1 MNARDLQ
8 ELVEDIYE
16 LSALQQGMLFHSL
29 SAPESAVYFEQLSC
43 TLEGELNTEAF
54 RQAWDAAV
62 KHHPV
67 LRSALYWEGLD
78 KPYQVVYRQVEL
90 PWEVL
95 DWREVHEDEQQRRLG
110 EYLRADRYRDF
121 DLTKAP
127 LMRFAL
133 IRLANTSHQFVWS
146 FHHLLLDGWSIAA
159 LNQEV
164 LGHYQAIRENQQ
176 LKLET
181 VRPYR
186 DYILWLQ
193 QQDST
198 QAEAFWRRTL
208 QGFSAQ
214 TPLRS
219 DHLLGNLPGHD
230 EDYDHEILRLPAE
243 TTSALQGLARKQQ
256 LTFNTTIQAM
266 WALLLARYSGE
277 RDVVW
282 GTTVSGRPATLPG
295 AESMIGLFI
304 NTLPLRAQVNPEES
318 LVNWMRELQQKQTE
332 LRQFEH
338 SSLVEVHGWS
348 DVPRSSPLFESLL
361 VFENYPIDETLN
373 IGDSGLRIR
382 NVHSFEKTNYPLSL
396 LVAPGAELI
405 LKLFYDRRRFEAAT
419 IRRMLDHC
427 RSLLESFIARPDQ
440 PLSQISL
447 LTEAERQQILVEWN
461 QTTAPYPT
469 EQCIFQLFEQHTQRT
484 PEKTAVVCGK
494 AQLTYCELNSRANQ
508 LAHHLRKLGIKP
520 DALVGIC
527 TERSLEMVV
536 AILGV
541 MKAGGAYVPLD
552 PAYPQDRLAFM
563 LEDAQVGVLLTQ
575 HNLLKNLPDHNAH
588 VVCLDSDWDRIA
600 QEDDTDPEPTV
611 TPTNLA
617 YVIYTSGSTG
627 RPKGVMVEHHG
638 LSNLGEAQLL
648 AFALRPENRVLQF
661 ASLSFDASIFEMVM
675 AWQTGATICLATGD
689 ALVSGEALGRLISEQ
704 GVTNVVLTPSVL
716 STVPPAEFHKL
727 KTVTVA
733 GEACPGELVARWAN
747 GRRFFNLYGPTE
759 TTVWA
764 TFAECSQDTQRPP
777 IGRPIVNAQV
787 YILDEQ
793 LQPVPVGVAGE
804 LHVGGAGLA
813 RGYLNRVELTA
824 ARFIRNPFATASSE
838 RLYKTGD
845 LVRYAAD
852 GNIEFLG
859 RIDQQVKLR
868 GFRIELGEIEAVI
881 AEHAGVQDV
890 VIEPREDEP
899 GQKRL
904 VAYVVAQAGVTVNTT
919 ELRELLK
926 QKLPQH
932 MIPAAIVIL
941 DKLPLTPNAKL
952 DRRALPAPECLTDER
967 GESYVA
973 PASEVEAA
981 IAAVWSEVLKLDR
994 VGRHDNFFDLG
1005 GHSLLIAKVHGK
1017 LVAATGAKLSFV
1029 DLFKYPTVSSL
1040 AAYISGDSQS
1050 KTFEMPATTAAT
1062 SSRYEPIAIIGMAGR
1077 FPGARNVDELWQNLR
1092 AGMESIRP
1100 FGDEELRAAGVSEEE
1115 LANPAYIKAGSVLE
1129 EADLFDAQFFG
1140 FNPREAEVTDPQH
1153 RLFLEC
1159 AHQALEASGY
1169 YPQNFAGLIGVFA
1182 GATPSTYL
1190 YNNIYSNQQLISSVG
1205 AYQIGMSNDKDFVP
1219 TRVSYKLNLRG
1230 PSVNV
1235 QSACST
1241 SLVAVHLAC
1250 QSLLSGECQIALAG
1264 GVTVNFPQ
1272 PAGYRYQEE
1281 GIRSPDGHC
1290 RTFDA
1295 LAQGTVGGSGVG
1307 VVVLKKLA
1315 DALKD
1320 GDHIR
1325 AVIRG
1330 SAINNDGA
1338 NKIGFTAPGIDGQSS
1353 VIAAAQAVAG
1363 VSPDSITYVEAHGT
1377 GTLLGDPIEVTAL
1390 TQAFRLGTKRNN
1402 YCGLG
1407 SVKSNFGH
1415 LDAAAGVTGLIKTVM
1430 QLEHREL
1437 VPSIH
1442 YREPNPELNLDT
1454 SPFYVNA
1461 ELRKWRVPD
1470 GEIRRAGVSSFGIG
1484 GTNSHVIVE
1493 EAPARVQSDASR
1505 STQVLLV
1512 SAKTP
1517 ESLEVATKELAEC
1530 LTGAAANINL
1540 ADVAYTLAVGREGH
1554 EHRRAVLCNDSAEAA
1569 NVLQQK
1575 TPQRCYNGSAPN
1587 LDRPVI
1593 FMFPGQAA
1601 QYPQMGRGLYETEV
1615 VYRQVVDECAELL
1628 QPQLGL
1634 DLRSILYPAGD
1645 SDAQAEQQL
1654 KQTGLTQPALF
1665 VTEYALAR
1673 LLMSWGVT
1681 PSAMIGHSIGEY
1693 VAACLAGVFSLADA
1707 LRIVAERGRLM
1718 QEVPAGAMLAVP
1730 LSEDQINPLLNEQVS
1745 VAAVNAPSL
1754 CAISGPTDAVDECE
1768 RALNAQGLE
1777 CRRLRTSHAFHSGMM
1792 DSILA
1797 PFTALMRSV
1806 KLSPPTLPY
1815 LSNVSGTWITAADAT
1830 DPNYWARHLRQPVRF
1845 SAGVAELLKNP
1856 DRLLVEVG
1864 PGQTLS
1870 TLAKIQAP
1878 KGSANGIVTAMRHA
1892 QETQADQVFLLQSL
1906 SRLWVLGASVNWF
1919 DFYGGQGRQRVPLPT
1934 YAFARQ
1940 RYWIEPGRQSDD
1952 KPSTRR
1958 AMAVRQG
1965 KIGDWFYAPSW
1976 KRAVMPPRT
1985 ADETRKLWLVFIDEK
2000 GIGAD
2005 LANSL
2010 REQNQEVVTVA
2021 RGDHFVRVSNT
2032 NYQVDAAKREDY
2044 QALLDQVSSGEKSL
2058 YRIVHLWSLHDRDH
2072 SSAFESAQEAG
2083 FFSLLHVVRATSKLQ
2098 TAGHLRIEVVTCGVQ
2113 EVNGTEKLQ
2122 PEKATILG
2130 ACKVIGQEFAN
2141 LTCRNIDIEANS
2153 SLQPQLT
2160 EQLLREVTANSS
2172 ESHVAYRGAHRWVR
2186 TFEPLQLEQ
2195 APKRNKLRQHGI
2207 YLITGGLGNIGF
2219 ALAEHLA
2226 RSVQAKLVLVSR
2238 KGLPPQAEWDQ
2249 WIATHGED
2257 DSISSKLIHLRSLE
2271 ALGAQIMCEAADV
2284 GNEAQMRA
2292 VVSRAEERF
2301 GPLNGVIHAAGVLT
2315 EEAFK
2320 PISRMNG
2327 AESEWHFQAKAHG
2340 TLVLE
2345 RILAQRQLD
2354 FCLLFSS
2361 LSSVLG
2367 GLGYAAYSAAN
2378 SFLDAFSFRQTRQSA
2393 VPWTSINWD
2402 GWQFNG
2408 NGAGEAAATNSF
2420 ALTPAE
2426 GVEVFDRILA
2436 ADPMP
2441 QLIVST
2447 GDLQTRLNVWE
2458 KQQEAT
2464 GQNGHEQKST
2474 AVLYP
2479 RPALQN
2485 EYVEAR
2491 NEVDRTIINIWRA
2504 SLGVEQVGI
2513 HDNFFDLGG
2522 HSLLATQVIAELN
2535 KTFPVGFSIADLF
2548 ERSTVFALSNMV
2560 LEEKDQTPSFTA
2572 STNRGQMRRERQLRK
2587 VTLREE
2593 SK

>member
-43 TLEGELNTEAF
+43 TIDGELQVAAF
-54 RQAWDAAV
+54 RQAWDSAA

-78 KPYQVVYRQVEL
+78 KPYQVVYREVEL
-90 PWEVL
+90 PWTLL
-95 DWREVHEDEQQRRLG
+95 DWREVSEDEQRRRLAD
-110 EYLRADRYRDF
+110 YLRADRHRDF
-121 DLTKAP
+121 DLTKPP

-133 IRLANTSHQFVWS
+133 IRLTETSHQFVWS

-164 LGHYQAIRENQQ
+164 LSHYQAIRNNRPV
-176 LKLET
+176 KLET

-193 QQDST
+193 QQDS
-198 QAEAFWRRTL
+198 AASERFWRRTL
-208 QGFSAQ
+208 QGFTAQ
-214 TPLRS
+214 TPLAF
-219 DHLLGNLPGHD
+219 DHLLGNLPGHE
-230 EDYDHEILRLPAE
+230 EDYDHELLRLPAP
-243 TTSALQGLARKQQ
+243 TTSALQTLARKHQ

-266 WALLLARYSGE
+266 WALLLSRYSGE
-277 RDVVW
+277 RDIVW

-304 NTLPLRAQVNPEES
+304 NTLPLRAQLDPAQS
-318 LVNWMRELQQKQTE
+318 LVDWMKELQQKQLD

-361 VFENYPIDETLN
+361 VFENYPIDETVN
-373 IGDSGLRIR
+373 VGDSGLRIR

-396 LVAPGAELI
+396 LVAPDGELI
-405 LKLFYDRRRFEAAT
+405 LKLFYDRRRFETAT
-419 IRRMLDHC
+419 IKRMLAHC
-427 RSLLESFIARPDQ
+427 RTLLERFVENPEQQLA
-440 PLSQISL
+440 QISL
-447 LTEAERQQILVEWN
+447 LNEAQQQQILVDWN
-461 QTTAPYPT
+461 QTAAPYPAN
-469 EQCIFQLFEQHTQRT
+469 ECIYQLFEQHAQRT
-484 PEKTAVVCGK
+484 PEKTAVVCGT
-494 AQLTYCELNSRANQ
+494 AQLTYRELNQRANQ
-508 LAHHLRKLGIKP
+508 LARHLRELGVKP
-520 DALVGIC
+520 DGLVGIC
-527 TERSLEMVV
+527 AERSLEMVV

-575 HNLLKNLPDHNAH
+575 QNLLKNLPAHNAT
-588 VVCLDSDWDRIA
+588 VVCLDCDWEVIA
-600 QEDDTDPEPTV
+600 QASGADLEPNA
-611 TPTNLA
+611 TPANLA

-638 LSNLGEAQLL
+638 LANLGEAQLL
-648 AFALRPENRVLQF
+648 AFGLLPGNRVLQF

-675 AWQTGATICLATGD
+675 AWKTGATICLASGD
-689 ALVSGEALGRLISEQ
+689 ALVSGDALGQLISEQ
-704 GVTNVVLTPSVL
+704 AITNVVLTPSVL
-716 STVPPAEFHKL
+716 STVPPAEFPSL

-733 GEACPGELVARWAN
+733 GEACPGELVVRWAH

-764 TFAECSQDTQRPP
+764 TFAECNEDTQRPP
-777 IGRPIVNAQV
+777 IGRPIANAQV
-787 YILDEQ
+787 YILDDQ
-793 LQPVPVGVAGE
+793 LQPVSVGVAGE

-813 RGYLNRVELTA
+813 RGYLNRAELTA
-824 ARFIRNPFATASSE
+824 LRFIPNPFVTGSSS

-845 LVRYAAD
+845 LVRYASD

-868 GFRIELGEIEAVI
+868 GFRIELGEIEAVL
-881 AEHAGVQDV
+881 AEHDSVQEV
-890 VIEPREDEP
+890 VIDAREDEP

-904 VAYVVAQAGVTVNTT
+904 VAYVVGKAGATVSTS

-932 MIPAAIVIL
+932 MIPAAIVVL
-941 DKLPLTPNAKL
+941 DKLPLTPNSKL
-952 DRRALPAPECLTDER
+952 DRKALPAPEMLNEEV
-967 GESYVA
+967 GAAFVA
-973 PASEVEAA
+973 PASEVETA

-1017 LVAATGAKLSFV
+1017 LVTATGTKLSFV

-1040 AAYISGDSQS
+1040 AAYISGDTKVVPASS
-1050 KTFEMPATTAAT
+1050 ELATTTAVA
-1062 SSRYEPIAIIGMAGR
+1062 SERYEPIAIIGMAGK
-1077 FPGARNVDELWQNLR
+1077 FPGAKNIDQLWQNLR
-1092 AGMESIRP
+1092 AGVESIRS
-1100 FGDEELRAAGVSEEE
+1100 FSDDELRAAGISEDE
-1115 LANPAYIKAGSVLE
+1115 LANPAYVKAGSVLE
-1129 EADLFDAQFFG
+1129 DADLFDAQFFG

-1159 AHQALEASGY
+1159 AHQALESSGY
-1169 YPQNFAGLIGVFA
+1169 NPAAFAGLIGVFA

-1190 YNNIYSNQQLISSVG
+1190 YHNIYSNQHLVSSVG

-1250 QSLLSGECQIALAG
+1250 QSLLRGECQIALAG

-1272 PAGYRYQEE
+1272 PAGYWYQEE

-1295 LAQGTVGGSGVG
+1295 QAQGTVGGSGVG

-1315 DALKD
+1315 AALRD

-1363 VSPDSITYVEAHGT
+1363 VSPDSISYVEAHGT
-1377 GTLLGDPIEVTAL
+1377 GTLLGDPIEVAAL
-1390 TQAFRLGTKRNN
+1390 TQAFRLDTKRNS

-1415 LDAAAGVTGLIKTVM
+1415 LDAAAGVTGLIKTVL
-1430 QLEHREL
+1430 QLEHHEL
-1437 VPSIH
+1437 VPSLH
-1442 YREPNPELNLDT
+1442 YREPNPELQLDS

-1461 ELRKWRVPD
+1461 GLKEWQVAA
-1470 GEIRRAGVSSFGIG
+1470 GEVRRAGVSSFGIG

-1493 EAPARVQSDASR
+1493 EAPAANQSGESR
-1505 STQVLLV
+1505 ATQLLLLA
-1512 SAKTP
+1512 AKSP
-1517 ESLEVATKELAEC
+1517 ESLDAATAELTQYLNEQ
-1530 LTGAAANINL
+1530 GGDVNL
-1540 ADVAYTLAVGREGH
+1540 ADVAYTLAIGREGH
-1554 EHRRAVLCNDSAEAA
+1554 EYRRVAIASDATEAA
-1569 NVLQQK
+1569 NVLENK
-1575 TPQRCYNGSAPN
+1575 TPQRFFNGSAVN
-1587 LDRPVI
+1587 LERPVT

-1601 QYPQMGRGLYETEV
+1601 QYPQMGRGLYETEPI
-1615 VYRQVVDECAELL
+1615 YRQVVDECAELL
-1628 QPQLGL
+1628 QPYLGL
-1634 DLRSILYPAGD
+1634 DLKTVLYPAGE
-1645 SDAQAEQQL
+1645 SDVQAEQQL
-1654 KQTGLTQPALF
+1654 KQTGLTQPGLF

-1673 LLMSWGVT
+1673 LLMSWGLT

-1693 VAACLAGVFSLADA
+1693 VVACLAGVFSLPDA
-1707 LRIVAERGRLM
+1707 LKIVAERGRLM
-1718 QEVPAGAMLAVP
+1718 QALPAGAMLAVP
-1730 LSEDQINPLLNEQVS
+1730 LSEERIRPLLNEQLS
-1745 VAAVNAPSL
+1745 LAAVNAPSL
-1754 CAISGPTDAVDECE
+1754 CAVSGPAAAIDELE
-1768 RALNAQGLE
+1768 RELNGQGLE
-1777 CRRLRTSHAFHSGMM
+1777 CRRLRTSHAFHSSMM
-1792 DSILA
+1792 DPMLE
-1797 PFTALMRSV
+1797 PFTAFMSSI
-1806 KLSPPTLPY
+1806 KLSPPTLPC
-1815 LSNVSGTWITAADAT
+1815 LSNVSGTWITPAEAT
-1830 DPNYWARHLRQPVRF
+1830 DPNYWTRHLRQPVRF
-1845 SAGVAELLKNP
+1845 SAGLEEVLKNP
-1856 DRLLVEVG
+1856 DRLLLEVG

-1878 KGSANGIVTAMRHA
+1878 KGSAHGIVTAMRHA
-1892 QETQADQVFLLQSL
+1892 QETHSDQTFLLQAL
-1906 SRLWVLGASVNWF
+1906 SRLWVAGAQINWS
-1919 DFYGGQGRQRVPLPT
+1919 DFYAGQRRQRLPLPT

-1940 RYWIEPGRQSDD
+1940 RYWIEPGRQRDE
-1952 KPSTRR
+1952 KPLRSV
-1958 AMAVRQG
+1958 AVRQT
-1965 KIGDWFYAPSW
+1965 KIEDWFYTPSW
-1976 KRAVMPPRT
+1976 KRSALPPRT
-1985 ADETRKLWLVFIDEK
+1985 QEQARKLWLVFQDET
-2000 GIGAD
+2000 GIGAQ
-2005 LANSL
+2005 LSQSL
-2010 REQNQEVVTVA
+2010 RAQDQEVVTITPGERFARLGDAEYMVA
-2021 RGDHFVRVSNT
+2021 AGNPEH
-2032 NYQVDAAKREDY
+2032 Y
-2044 QALLDQVSSGEKSL
+2044 QALLDQVCADDKSL
-2058 YRIVHLWSLHDRDH
+2058 HRVVHLWSLNG
-2072 SSAFESAQEAG
+2072 FTNFNSAQETG
-2083 FFSLLHVVRATSKLQ
+2083 FFSLLNLAKATSKLKA
-2098 TAGHLRIEVVTCGVQ
+2098 AGDLRIDVITSGIQ
-2113 EVNGTEKLQ
+2113 EVSGAEVLQ
-2122 PEKATILG
+2122 PEKATVLG

-2141 LTCRNIDIEANS
+2141 LTCRNIDVEVSLRS
-2153 SLQPQLT
+2153 SQQLT
-2160 EQLLREVTANSS
+2160 EQLLREVTANTH
-2172 ESHVAYRGAHRWVR
+2172 EAAVAYRGAHRWLR
-2186 TFEPLQLEQ
+2186 LYEPVQL
-2195 APKRNKLRQHGI
+2195 APDVKGKLRRHGV

-2226 RSVQAKLVLVSR
+2226 GGVQAKLVLVSR
-2238 KGLPPQAEWDQ
+2238 KALPPQEQWDA
-2249 WIATHGED
+2249 WLSEHSEED
-2257 DSISSKLIHLRSLE
+2257 VTSRKLVRLRALA
-2271 ALGAQIMCEAADV
+2271 ALGAQVMCEAADV
-2284 GNEAQMRA
+2284 GDEGQMREVIA
-2292 VVSRAEERF
+2292 RAEECF
-2301 GPLNGVIHAAGVLT
+2301 GPLNGVIHAAGVLS

-2345 RILAQRQLD
+2345 KILTGRQLD

-2361 LSSVLG
+2361 LSTVLG

-2378 SFLDAFSFRQTRQSA
+2378 SFLDAFACQQTKQSA

-2408 NGAGEAAATNSF
+2408 NGASETGTPNSF
-2420 ALTPAE
+2420 ALTPSE
-2426 GVEVFDRILA
+2426 GIEAFNRIIS
-2436 ADPMP
+2436 ADAVP
-2441 QLIVST
+2441 QVIVST
-2447 GDLQTRLNVWE
+2447 ADLQARLSLWE
-2458 KQQEAT
+2458 KQKDTPE
-2464 GQNGHEQKST
+2464 QNGHQRPST
-2474 AVLYP
+2474 QALYP

-2491 NEVDRTIINIWRA
+2491 NDVDRAIINIWRE

-2560 LEEKDQTPSFTA
+2560 LEEKDQAPSFAA
-2572 STNRGQMRRERQLRK
+2572 SSNRGQMRRERQLRK
-2587 VTLREE
+2587 VALREE
-2593 SK
+2593 GSEL